1 MLLPLLVFYESN
13 FGKSICKKSTLQSAG
28 GHNAQYK
35 GETNDPV
42 RHENAKG
49 SKVSEIQDNIFQPYK
64 GRTCSCPSSK
74 CRLLQTFGRK
84 GQKKLR
90 KRETRLLHFSH

>member
-1 MLLPLLVFYESN
+1 MRGKPCIVVNHQHEFSTSICI

-42 RHENAKG
+42 KHENAKG
-49 SKVSEIQDNIFQPYK
+49 REVSEIQDNIF
-64 GRTCSCPSSK
+64 
-74 CRLLQTFGRK
+74 
-84 GQKKLR
+84 
-90 KRETRLLHFSH
+90 